1 MRIGDVRP
9 TCNLVNASRV
19 LQRDGIANV
28 GEFAILYKSTDDHS
42 ASLVLVCNSLAC
54 SLTEDQEVMLLAKRR
69 QLINEVL
76 RKVFDNVNMRLQW

>member
-28 GEFAILYKSTDDHS
+28 GEFAILWEVNRS
-42 ASLVLVCNSLAC
+42 ALSFLVMLSNSRAC
-54 SLTEDQEVMLLAKRR
+54 SLTEDQEVMLLAECR
-69 QLINEVL
+69 QLINELL
-76 RKVFDNVNMRLQW
+76 RKIFDNVNVRLSW